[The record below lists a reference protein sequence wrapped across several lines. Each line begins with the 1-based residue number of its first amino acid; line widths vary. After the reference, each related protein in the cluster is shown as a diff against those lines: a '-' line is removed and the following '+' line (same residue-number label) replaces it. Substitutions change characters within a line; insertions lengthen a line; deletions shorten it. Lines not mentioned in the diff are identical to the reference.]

1 MPFKRA
7 SAPTTGTETS
17 TLTAR
22 LIGLGMAFE
31 GEPDPAAD
39 IEHSLVE
46 ASEVGMDGDDLR
58 VLSVL
63 TTWLGVHHGHV
74 HADRLV
80 RLVLTGSPRVR
91 AFWSAVASW
100 LGGRRFARLNRLY
113 QDEVIDLLRVGT
125 EFQIARRGEDAR
137 FAGSAVR
144 IPAGTLRERFSDV
157 VTPADLVRRHPG
169 YKNRVLMGA
178 SWRAD
183 VWTVLER
190 DPSLTPASAARLV
203 GCAFATAWQVAQD
216 FSLFHQLRKADGSR
230 EICPSAESGRRA
242 SS

>member
-7 SAPTTGTETS
+7 STPTPSTS
-17 TLTAR
+17 PLTAR

-46 ASEVGMDGDDLR
+46 ASEAGMDGDDLR

-80 RLVLTGSPRVR
+80 RLVSTRSPRVR

-100 LGGRRFARLNRLY
+100 LGDRRLARLHRLY
-113 QDEVIDLLRVGT
+113 QGEVVDLLRVGT
-125 EFQIARRGEDAR
+125 AFQISRRGEDRR

-144 IPAGTLRERFSDV
+144 IPAGTLRDRSSDV
-157 VTPADLVRRHPG
+157 LTPADLVHRHPG
-169 YKNRVLMGA
+169 YENRVLMGS

-216 FSLFHQLRKADGSR
+216 FSLFRQLGGSDSSD
-230 EICPSAESGRRA
+230 CFPKSESG
-242 SS
+242 

>member
-1 MPFKRA
+1 
-7 SAPTTGTETS
+7 
-17 TLTAR
+17 
-22 LIGLGMAFE
+22 MAFE

-46 ASEVGMDGDDLR
+46 ASEAGMDGDDLR

-80 RLVLTGSPRVR
+80 RRVLTGSPRVR
-91 AFWSAVASW
+91 AFWSAVASS
-100 LGGRRFARLNRLY
+100 LGDRRFARLNRLY
-113 QDEVIDLLRVGT
+113 EGEVIDLLRVGT
-125 EFQIARRGEDAR
+125 EFQISRRGEDAR
-137 FAGSAVR
+137 FAGTAVR
-144 IPAGTLRERFSDV
+144 IPAGTLRDRSSDV
-157 VTPADLVRRHPG
+157 VAPADLVRRHPG
-169 YKNRVLMGA
+169 YKNRVLMGS

-216 FSLFHQLRKADGSR
+216 FSLLRQLGKADDSR
-230 EICPSAESGRRA
+230 EIFPTAESGESRLVRGA
-242 SS
+242 P